1 MLRTTLNHFAAV
13 RATTPPVF
21 WVVWWGLLVN
31 RIGGFVVPF
40 LALYLTTQRG
50 LSTAQAGAVV
60 AVFGLGQMGAS
71 VVGGVAADRLGRRAT
86 MVLGMVSGAAVTFS
100 LAFAE
105 VGWQLT
111 ALVGMLG
118 FFGDLYRPAMGAFV
132 SDVVAPAHRPGA
144 YAVVYWAAN
153 LGLGVAA
160 LLGGL
165 LVELDFFLLFV
176 LDAATMLACGL
187 VIAARVP
194 ETRPASVRRSA
205 KERTRRRGP
214 LTDPPF
220 VLLILVSF
228 GSICML
234 LQCLVVLTAHLTAQG
249 YSGTVYGVLM
259 GTNGLLIVLVQPT
272 LSTAVAKRDPL
283 RVITVALVITGAG
296 IALHGAATTLVLHFA
311 AIAIW
316 TVGEILELPT
326 RAAVVA
332 AMSPRHARGRY
343 QGAITLVWGAGHFTA
358 QRLGSALWEWHPA
371 ALWWGCL
378 GLGVVLALV
387 SLWAAPLWR
396 RRMEQARVEE
406 EEEEAEAASEARAA
420 NEANKVN
427 EEEAST
433 SATAPT

>member
-1 MLRTTLNHFAAV
+1 M
-13 RATTPPVF
+13 F
-21 WVVWWGLLVN
+21 WVVWWGLLIN

-50 LSTAQAGAVV
+50 LSPAQAGAVV
-60 AVFGLGQMGAS
+60 AVYGLGQMGAS
-71 VVGGVAADRLGRRAT
+71 VAGGVAADRLGRRAT
-86 MVLGMVSGAAVTFS
+86 MVLGMVAGAAVTFA

-105 VGWQLT
+105 VGWRLT
-111 ALVGMLG
+111 ALVGLLG

-153 LGLGVAA
+153 LGLGLAA
-160 LLGGL
+160 LLGGVL
-165 LVELDFFLLFV
+165 AELDFMLLFV
-176 LDAATMLACGL
+176 LDAATMLVCGL

-194 ETRPASVRRSA
+194 ETLPKTLPASGTSPRAALRRV
-205 KERTRRRGP
+205 RRGP
-214 LTDPPF
+214 LTDLPF

-259 GTNGLLIVLVQPT
+259 ATNGLLIVLVQPAI
-272 LSTAVAKRDPL
+272 SAAVAKRDPL
-283 RVITVALVITGAG
+283 RVIAVALVVTGAG
-296 IALHGAATTLVLHFA
+296 IALHGAATTLVLHFVA
-311 AIAIW
+311 VAIW
-316 TVGEILELPT
+316 SVGEILELPT

-358 QRLGSALWEWHPA
+358 QRAGSALWEKHPA
-371 ALWWGCL
+371 VLWWGCL

-406 EEEEAEAASEARAA
+406 AEAEAEAEEMAA
-420 NEANKVN
+420 AARV
-427 EEEAST
+427 
-433 SATAPT
+433 

>member
-1 MLRTTLNHFAAV
+1 MVRPAGPLPFLPRVCCAPVLGTTLKHFAEV

-21 WVVWWGLLVN
+21 WVAWWGLLIN
-31 RIGGFVVPF
+31 RVGGFVVPF
-40 LALYLTTQRG
+40 LALYLTAQRG
-50 LSTAQAGAVV
+50 LSPAHAGAVV

-71 VVGGVAADRLGRRAT
+71 VAGGVAADRLGRRAT
-86 MVLGMVSGAAVTFS
+86 MVLGMVAGASVTFA
-100 LAFAE
+100 LAFVE
-105 VGWQLT
+105 VGWRLT
-111 ALVGMLG
+111 ALVGLLG

-132 SDVVAPAHRPGA
+132 SDVVAPANRPGA
-144 YAVVYWAAN
+144 YSVVYWAAN
-153 LGLGVAA
+153 LGLAVSA

-187 VIAARVP
+187 VIAVRVP
-194 ETRPASVRRSA
+194 ETRPAPSPRPQHQRP
-205 KERTRRRGP
+205 RRRGP

-228 GSICML
+228 GSICIL

-249 YSGTVYGVLM
+249 YSGTVYGILM
-259 GTNGLLIVLVQPT
+259 GTNGLLIVLIQPT
-272 LSTAVAKRDPL
+272 IAAAISKRDPL
-283 RVITVALVITGAG
+283 RVIALALAITGAG
-296 IALHGAATTLVLHFA
+296 VALHGAATTLVLHFV

-316 TVGEILELPT
+316 TLGEILELPT

-358 QRLGSALWEWHPA
+358 QRLGSALWEWRPA

-378 GLGVVLALV
+378 GLGVMLALC
-387 SLWAAPLWR
+387 SLWAAPIWR

-406 EEEEAEAASEARAA
+406 EEDERAA
-420 NEANKVN
+420 KG
-427 EEEAST
+427 
-433 SATAPT
+433 

>member
-1 MLRTTLNHFAAV
+1 M
-13 RATTPPVF
+13 F
-21 WVVWWGLLVN
+21 WVVWWGLLIN

-50 LSTAQAGAVV
+50 LSPAQAGAVV

-71 VVGGVAADRLGRRAT
+71 VAGGVAADRLGRRAT
-86 MVLGMVSGAAVTFS
+86 MVLGMVAGAAVTFA

-105 VGWQLT
+105 VGWRLT
-111 ALVGMLG
+111 ALVGLLG

-153 LGLGVAA
+153 LGLGLAA
-160 LLGGL
+160 LLGGV
-165 LVELDFFLLFV
+165 LVELDFMLLFV
-176 LDAATMLACGL
+176 LDAATMLVCGL
-187 VIAARVP
+187 VIAVRVP
-194 ETRPASVRRSA
+194 ETLPKTPPAHGTRPRAAALRRA
-205 KERTRRRGP
+205 RRGP
-214 LTDPPF
+214 LTDLPF

-259 GTNGLLIVLVQPT
+259 ATNGLLIVLVQPAI
-272 LSTAVAKRDPL
+272 SAAVAKRDPL
-283 RVITVALVITGAG
+283 RVIAVALAVTGAG
-296 IALHGAATTLVLHFA
+296 IALHGAATALLVHFVA
-311 AIAIW
+311 VAIW

-358 QRLGSALWEWHPA
+358 QRAGSALWEQHPA
-371 ALWWGCL
+371 VLWWGCL

-406 EEEEAEAASEARAA
+406 AEAEAEVEEMAAAARG
-420 NEANKVN
+420 
-427 EEEAST
+427 
-433 SATAPT
+433 

>member
-1 MLRTTLNHFAAV
+1 M
-13 RATTPPVF
+13 
-21 WVVWWGLLVN
+21 VWWGLLIN

-50 LSTAQAGAVV
+50 LSPTQAGAVV
-60 AVFGLGQMGAS
+60 AMFGIGQMGAS
-71 VVGGVAADRLGRRAT
+71 VAGGLAADRLGRRAT
-86 MVLGMVSGAAVTFS
+86 MVVGMGTGALVTFS
-100 LAFAE
+100 LAFVD

-111 ALVGMLG
+111 ALVGLLG

-153 LGLGVAA
+153 LGLGGAA

-187 VIAARVP
+187 VIAVRVP
-194 ETRPASVRRSA
+194 ETRPPTRAVATPAGEVGAGLRPAARRA
-205 KERTRRRGP
+205 RRGP
-214 LTDPPF
+214 LTDLPF
-220 VLLILVSF
+220 VLLVLVSF

-259 GTNGLLIVLVQPT
+259 GANGLLIVLIQP
-272 LSTAVAKRDPL
+272 SISAAVAKRDPL
-283 RVITVALVITGAG
+283 RVIALALAVTGAG
-296 IALHGAATTLVLHFA
+296 IALHGAATTLILHFA
-311 AIAIW
+311 AVAVW

-358 QRLGSALWEWHPA
+358 QRAGSALWERNPA

-378 GLGVVLALV
+378 GLGVVLALA

-406 EEEEAEAASEARAA
+406 EQAERDDAERAA
-420 NEANKVN
+420 RD
-427 EEEAST
+427 
-433 SATAPT
+433 